1 MTLDIT
7 LSLAR
12 AGHLEKPDAG
22 KPEMR
27 PHEPRARTC
36 HPYAMKPEFDGT
48 GLNDNLEPNGSGCSS
63 RFRPFVA
70 SPLLADVAPRLT
82 IMISAG
88 LPFCRQQHHTFLP
101 DQDRDRS
108 QARPDTIGYTR
119 HCAVWRIAIKESW
132 CNGSVT

>member
-1 MTLDIT
+1 M
-7 LSLAR
+7 SR
-12 AGHLEKPDAG
+12 A
-22 KPEMR
+22 PEHVM
-27 PHEPRARTC
+27 H
-36 HPYAMKPEFDGT
+36 AMKPEFDGID
-48 GLNDNLEPNGSGCSS
+48 LNENLEPNGSGCSS

>member
-27 PHEPRARTC
+27 PHEP
-36 HPYAMKPEFDGT
+36 
-48 GLNDNLEPNGSGCSS
+48 PNGSGCSS

-70 SPLLADVAPRLT
+70 SPLLADVAPR
-82 IMISAG
+82 
-88 LPFCRQQHHTFLP
+88 
-101 DQDRDRS
+101 RDDHDKRG
-108 QARPDTIGYTR
+108 P
-119 HCAVWRIAIKESW
+119 AIL
-132 CNGSVT
+132 